1 MSHIFISYS
10 HKDRNYVERLEKK
23 LIEEGFNVWIDHRID
38 YGTQWP
44 KAIQKALDACDA
56 FIVVVTE
63 NAFESEWVQN
73 EVARAKRKGKPI
85 FPLLL
90 EGEPWL
96 FVEVTQY
103 VDVTDG
109 ALPTSRFFES
119 LARVTSS
126 KKKIIPESFENSKV
140 DELFVNATRLN
151 INGYADKALQLYRQ
165 IKEIDPYYPDIDL
178 SIRNLEDEIRRGY
191 IDYDGRVNVEKIRS
205 KETRR
210 IPFSLTLVTVLTCI
224 FIVISGLFT
233 KQIASIIASSRPSL
247 TPMVGNPTAT
257 QYSSVF
263 PTSTKVISMQ
273 LGYLEGIVTDRDGN
287 PISNLSI
294 NISNGPAT
302 VTDSEGR
309 FFLNNVLEGDQIIIV
324 KSPSGSG
331 QDTLNFSVIAN
342 QTNKVNIVY
351 DPITSRLGLL
361 SIISP
366 VDGGELEVRQE
377 IEDGN
382 VISRATV
389 YGRSDGLGQIFLNG
403 FDIWILISSER
414 DNQFWVQ
421 FPPAIIDT
429 QNNTWK
435 ANILLGSP
443 ERPPVNGEIWTIVAV
458 AAEPDSGFNWII
470 STPKLSLLPSH
481 ITSNIV
487 SATSQIK

>member
-10 HKDRNYVERLEKK
+10 HKDSNYVEKLEKK

-178 SIRNLEDEIRRGY
+178 SIG
-191 IDYDGRVNVEKIRS
+191 
-205 KETRR
+205 
-210 IPFSLTLVTVLTCI
+210 FS
-224 FIVISGLFT
+224 F
-233 KQIASIIASSRPSL
+233 
-247 TPMVGNPTAT
+247 
-257 QYSSVF
+257 
-263 PTSTKVISMQ
+263 
-273 LGYLEGIVTDRDGN
+273 
-287 PISNLSI
+287 
-294 NISNGPAT
+294 NG
-302 VTDSEGR
+302 
-309 FFLNNVLEGDQIIIV
+309 
-324 KSPSGSG
+324 
-331 QDTLNFSVIAN
+331 
-342 QTNKVNIVY
+342 
-351 DPITSRLGLL
+351 
-361 SIISP
+361 
-366 VDGGELEVRQE
+366 
-377 IEDGN
+377 
-382 VISRATV
+382 
-389 YGRSDGLGQIFLNG
+389 
-403 FDIWILISSER
+403 
-414 DNQFWVQ
+414 
-421 FPPAIIDT
+421 
-429 QNNTWK
+429 
-435 ANILLGSP
+435 
-443 ERPPVNGEIWTIVAV
+443 
-458 AAEPDSGFNWII
+458 
-470 STPKLSLLPSH
+470 
-481 ITSNIV
+481 
-487 SATSQIK
+487 